1 MDTPGL
7 AFDKIKERIIA
18 LSGIGETDIDEGSV
32 MFVAQLVA
40 DQVLALTNREKL
52 NDPLAR
58 VCIDLAALNWMHQ
71 YFLSDDDGEGLL
83 LGGVLSISE
92 GDTRIAYQNRSQ
104 IDGEGADYGAYGYL
118 VENAYAVIRRYRR
131 LHWGSSKDED
141 YG

>member
-1 MDTPGL
+1 MDDYGL
-7 AFDKIKERIIA
+7 TFEKIKERIA
-18 LSGIGETDIDEGSV
+18 SLSGIDETDIDEASV
-32 MFVAQLVA
+32 MLVAQLVV

-58 VCIDLAALNWMHQ
+58 ACVDLIALNWMRQ

-92 GDTRIAYQNRSQ
+92 GDTRISYQNRSQ
-104 IDGEGADYGAYGYL
+104 IDGAGADYGVYGYL
-118 VENAYAVIRRYRR
+118 VDNAYAVIRRYRR
-131 LHWGSSKDED
+131 LHWGTAKDED